1 MTLLIAIHFVICLFL
16 VLVILLQPGKSDGG
30 VGFGAAS
37 GSSQSIFGSRGAG
50 NFLTKTT
57 TAAACLF
64 LVTSFFLTR
73 ERVRE
78 FNTSVIKDEP
88 AAAQQPAPEAQK
100 PVEEKKE
107 GANVNP
113 AQENPAE
120 KK

>member
-1 MTLLIAIHFVICLFL
+1 VTALIAIHFVICLFL

-50 NFLTKTT
+50 NFLTKMTT
-57 TAAACLF
+57 GAACLF

-73 ERVRE
+73 ERMKE
-78 FNTSVIKDEP
+78 FNSSVIKEEP
-88 AAAQQPAPEAQK
+88 ASSAPAPSKEPVKTAEPEA
-100 PVEEKKE
+100 KKE
-107 GANVNP
+107 EAP
-113 AQENPAE
+113 

>member
-1 MTLLIAIHFVICLFL
+1 MTALIAIHFTICLFL

-57 TAAACLF
+57 TGAAILF

-73 ERVRE
+73 ERMRE
-78 FNTSVIKDEP
+78 FNTSVIKEE
-88 AAAQQPAPEAQK
+88 AQASQPAPEAQK
-100 PVEEKKE
+100 PAENAAKEVPKAAEGEKPEKK
-107 GANVNP
+107 
-113 AQENPAE
+113 
-120 KK
+120 